1 MKSYQRLLIFV
12 LLVLALTALVSPW
25 AATAWNSVSGATT
38 ATEHGVPFPRFFN
51 RFFMVSGII
60 LFFAYRPLL
69 KIESAAQL
77 GLAPRTRAA
86 SDLTVGVC
94 LALGSMLLLGF
105 VMSVAK
111 VYDPFFRLSLSES
124 VAQYLTAILTGF
136 TVGFLEEIFFRG
148 IIFRGLLED
157 WKPLPAFLAA
167 NLFYAAL
174 HFVKPGEEY
183 FLSGIDPWAGFRHL
197 FSTFAPFLDPV
208 KIIPGI
214 IGLCLIGIVLS
225 YAFLRTGT
233 LYLSIGLHAGWVI
246 SIKTVRVFGD
256 YQTETLGWLFGSSDP
271 KFVSGIATWL
281 GIVLVAVVVHWITR
295 NRSGLC
301 APNEIVKVTTSPR
314 SDRRLA

>member
-1 MKSYQRLLIFV
+1 VKSYQRLLIFV
-12 LLVLALTALVSPW
+12 LLVLALTALLSPW
-25 AATAWNSVSGATT
+25 AAAAWDFVSGA
-38 ATEHGVPFPRFFN
+38 EHGVPFPRFFN

-60 LFFAYRPLL
+60 LFFAYRQLL

-77 GLAPRTRAA
+77 GLAPGTRAG

-111 VYDPFFRLSLSES
+111 VYAPFFRLSLSES
-124 VAQYLTAILTGF
+124 VAQYVTAILTGF

-197 FSTFAPFLDPV
+197 FSTFAPFLEPAG
-208 KIIPGI
+208 IIPGM

-225 YAFLRTGT
+225 YAFLRTGS

-256 YQTETLGWLFGSSDP
+256 YQTQNLGWLFGSNDP
-271 KFVSGIATWL
+271 KFVSGMMTWA
-281 GIVLVAVVVHWITR
+281 GIVLVGLAVHWITR
-295 NRSGLC
+295 NRAGLPVFN
-301 APNEIVKVTTSPR
+301 APVKVVAREVADS
-314 SDRRLA
+314 

>member
-12 LLVLALTALVSPW
+12 LFVLVVTALVSPW
-25 AATAWNSVSGATT
+25 AAAAWDFVASATAPTP
-38 ATEHGVPFPRFFN
+38 EHSVPFPRFFN
-51 RFFMVSGII
+51 RFFMISGII

-69 KIESAAQL
+69 KIASAAQL
-77 GLAPRTRAA
+77 GLAPTTRAA
-86 SDLTVGVC
+86 SDVTVGVC

-111 VYDPFFRLSLSES
+111 VYEPFFRLSLSES
-124 VAQYLTAILTGF
+124 VAQYVKALLTGF

-167 NLFYAAL
+167 NLFYSAL

-197 FSTFAPFLDPV
+197 LSTFAPFLDPV
-208 KIIPGI
+208 EIAPGI
-214 IGLCLIGIVLS
+214 IGLLLIGIVLS
-225 YAFLRTGT
+225 YGYFRTGT
-233 LYLSIGLHAGWVI
+233 LYLSIGLHAGWII

-256 YQTETLGWLFGSSDP
+256 YQTENLGWLFGSSDP
-271 KFVSGIATWL
+271 KFVSGVATWA
-281 GIVLVAVVVHWITR
+281 GIILVALAVHWITR
-295 NRSGLC
+295 NRSRLC
-301 APNEIVKVTTSPR
+301 ASNETEKVPAPR
-314 SDRRLA
+314 VIAGA